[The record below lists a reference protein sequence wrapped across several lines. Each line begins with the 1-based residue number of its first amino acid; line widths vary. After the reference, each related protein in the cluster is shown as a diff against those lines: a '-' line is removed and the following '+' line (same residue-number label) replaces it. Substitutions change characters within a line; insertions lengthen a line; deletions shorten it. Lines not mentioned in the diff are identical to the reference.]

1 MCVCINI
8 YVGVTAK
15 VDVGLKNVSH
25 EGGDT
30 AQVFSVFI
38 CLIIIF

>member
-1 MCVCINI
+1 MCVCINT
-8 YVGVTAK
+8 YVDVTAE
-15 VDVGLKNVSH
+15 VDLGLKNVSR